1 MVTIYDVARSAG
13 VSPKTVSRVMN
24 ADAPVRPG
32 TRAQVQRAM
41 AELGYA
47 PSPAARALR
56 SGRTGLVGLLAG
68 TISAAP
74 PQGEAT
80 GLPDLPILRGAQ
92 RTLEAAG
99 LALLIA
105 DTGGRPETG
114 RAALQALARHRVE
127 GLIRVADHHR
137 RLAPLDGAT
146 SAAVVI
152 ANGYDDLG
160 TPAVVPDDQGGM
172 RALVACVL
180 AMGHR
185 RVAYLTLRPGIDAT
199 RLRVEGYREALA
211 AAGLP
216 FDPALVIQAEPDE
229 PPHDGRLLPEAV
241 DRALAL
247 PDRPTAICCGN
258 DRMAIGVYGLL
269 RTRGLRLP
277 EGMSVAGY
285 DDHRTIS
292 EALHPALTTVT
303 LPYDAMGALA
313 ARLMLARIRGG
324 APPGGERHVVWGDV
338 IWRASVTAPSSS

>member
-13 VSPKTVSRVMN
+13 VSPKTVSRVLN
-24 ADAPVRPG
+24 ADAPVRAD
-32 TRAQVQRAM
+32 TRAQVERAM

-47 PSPAARALR
+47 PSPAARAMR

-68 TISAAP
+68 TVSAAP

-80 GLPDLPILRGAQ
+80 GLPDLPILRGIQ

-105 DTGGRPETG
+105 DTGGRPDTA
-114 RAALQALARHRVE
+114 RAALRALARHRVE

-137 RLAPLDGAT
+137 RLAPLGGAA
-146 SAAVVI
+146 SAVEVI

-160 TPAVVPDDQGGM
+160 TPAVVPDDRGGM
-172 RALVACVL
+172 RALMGRIL
-180 AMGHR
+180 ALGHR
-185 RVAYLTLRPGIDAT
+185 RVAYLTLRLGIDAT
-199 RLRVEGYREALA
+199 RLRLEGYREALA

-216 FDPALVIQAEPDE
+216 FDPALVIQAEPDD
-229 PPHDGRLLPEAV
+229 PPQDGRLLPEAV

-247 PDRPTAICCGN
+247 ADRPTAICCGN

-277 EGMSVAGY
+277 EDMSVAGY

-313 ARLMLARIRGG
+313 ARLMLERLHETAQPEGG
-324 APPGGERHVVWGDV
+324 RRVVEGEVAWRVSVAPP
-338 IWRASVTAPSSS
+338 ACS